1 MDLNYLALI
10 KLVILINNN
19 FFNENTNKKI
29 KGEIKNRDM
38 ENSINTK
45 NNDKEAFEKFV
56 GEYIDDIYKDLEDQ
70 EIDKLVENIVNE
82 NEKRNSFY
90 KFADENSDD
99 IFDLLDKE
107 EKK

>member
-1 MDLNYLALI
+1 M
-10 KLVILINNN
+10 
-19 FFNENTNKKI
+19 
-29 KGEIKNRDM
+29 
-38 ENSINTK
+38 
-45 NNDKEAFEKFV
+45 